1 MSLADKMRN
10 ETAKKQ
16 QQLRDE
22 GRTQGLAEG
31 LAKGQATTNQRILDG
46 INTGQ
51 TIEEIRQQIIDDLE
65 QNG

>member
-16 QQLRDE
+16 ESLRDE
-22 GRTQGLAEG
+22 GRVEG
-31 LAKGQATTNQRILDG
+31 RTETKQQILDS
-46 INTGQ
+46 IDSGQ
-51 TIEEIRQQIIDDLE
+51 TIEDIRQSLIDDLE